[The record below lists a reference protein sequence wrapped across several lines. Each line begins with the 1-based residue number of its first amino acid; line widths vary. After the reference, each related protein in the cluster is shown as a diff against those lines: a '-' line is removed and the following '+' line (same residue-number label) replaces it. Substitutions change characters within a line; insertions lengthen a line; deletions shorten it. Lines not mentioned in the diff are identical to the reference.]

1 MKYET
6 ATKHLNKGCSCVI
19 TTVPLLTS
27 KPISPMSSSLNV
39 CTTILDS
46 PTEPCEDSALIRN
59 LYLTP
64 GCNPVFF
71 EAEK

>member
-1 MKYET
+1 M
-6 ATKHLNKGCSCVI
+6 S
-19 TTVPLLTS
+19 
-27 KPISPMSSSLNV
+27 PISSSLNV
-39 CTTILDS
+39 CTIILDS

-71 EAEK
+71 EAESNRGYGVFKLGGIKSEAL